1 MKEDMTELR
10 MLWKSAREADAGL
23 PGLTAAAVIDKARSK
38 ARTSFIMHIGNLLIL
53 TATLVMVVTFFYYL
67 FPFGDTLSQSGVHL
81 MVSGLIV
88 RIVVEVISLWKLS
101 RISIADQTAKATGAY
116 VTFYEFRR
124 KVNGPVTYL
133 LVGIYIAGFFMLS
146 PEFGRYLGNTALLVM
161 DVMAISLAVV
171 LVKEIGKGIRKEMDE
186 LWTLV
191 ELRKAL
197 TEQ

>member
-1 MKEDMTELR
+1 MKEEMTELR
-10 MLWKSAREADAGL
+10 MIWKSAREAGAGREL
-23 PGLTAAAVIDKARSK
+23 SPEDIIGKAKSK
-38 ARTSFIMHIGNLLIL
+38 ARTSFIMHIGNMLIL
-53 TATLVMVVTFFYYL
+53 AATLVMVVVFFYFL

-81 MVSGLIV
+81 MVSGLVV
-88 RIVVEVISLWKLS
+88 RIAVEGVSLWKLS
-101 RISIADQTAKATGAY
+101 AISLTDQTAKATDAY
-116 VTFYEFRR
+116 VAFYEFRR
-124 KVNGPVTYL
+124 KVNGPITYL

-146 PEFGRYLGNTALLVM
+146 PEFGRYLGTTALLFM
-161 DVMAISLAVV
+161 NVMAISLAVV